1 MPNSIQS
8 ESVSIPPC
16 ASCAAT
22 NGSHKFNCRL
32 VQSLSAPARRV
43 VAAHSEGEFSQ
54 SDDGRAVLAYLDAA
68 EAVLDLMDAEDVPV
82 TARN

>member
-8 ESVSIPPC
+8 KSVSIPPC

-43 VAAHSEGEFSQ
+43 VTARPESEFSR
-54 SDDGRAVLAYLDAA
+54 SDYGRAVLSYLDAA
-68 EAVLDLMDAEDVPV
+68 EAALDLMDEEEIPV
-82 TARN
+82 TACR